1 MLLGKQVRV
10 ILADNPHL
18 KGIAGRVINET
29 KNTLTLLTPEKKE
42 KKLIKSQV
50 TLQLNQAEIKPKNT
64 RPEEITQKR

>member
-1 MLLGKQVRV
+1 MLLGKHVQVVR
-10 ILADNPHL
+10 ADNPHL

-42 KKLIKSQV
+42 KKIIKSQV
-50 TLQLNQAEIKPKNT
+50 TLQVNTAEIKPKNA